1 MKKKIFFLIKLNIFS
16 SSLIMRIL
24 ETAIDRGINFR
35 VIIVD
40 SRPQQHGEIYSK
52 QKYYTNIFYLGLK
65 AARRLLS
72 LNVKCTY
79 VLINAVP
86 FIISEVCIF

>member
-1 MKKKIFFLIKLNIFS
+1 M
-16 SSLIMRIL
+16 
-24 ETAIDRGINFR
+24 ETAIRRGINFR

-40 SRPQQHGEIYSK
+40 SRPQQYGSISFK
-52 QKYYTNIFYLGLK
+52 KLFIIFFYLYLYYLGLK
-65 AARRLLS
+65 SARRLLS

-86 FIISEVCIF
+86 FIISEVCI

>member
-1 MKKKIFFLIKLNIFS
+1 
-16 SSLIMRIL
+16 MRIL
-24 ETAIDRGINFR
+24 EIAVERGINFR

-40 SRPQQHGEIYSK
+40 SRPQQHGLRS
-52 QKYYTNIFYLGLK
+52 
-65 AARRLLS
+65 ARRLLA

-86 FIISEVCIF
+86 FIISEVCILFHRINLIEYFIC

>member
-1 MKKKIFFLIKLNIFS
+1 MIT
-16 SSLIMRIL
+16 RIL
-24 ETAIDRGINFR
+24 ETAIQRGIDFR

-40 SRPQQHGEIYSK
+40 SRPQLH
-52 QKYYTNIFYLGLK
+52 GLK
-65 AARRLLS
+65 SARRLLE

-86 FIISEVCIF
+86 FIISEVCLF